1 MQSKSELRA
10 QDTLPQMGKKKPKDG
25 RAYPT
30 LPLLLREYNIQDFQ
44 PQRNKKNLERQM
56 EQASMAVLQ
65 KESNLNFFVFF
76 SSNPKYLDLLGF
88 GTQFLLFSLVF
99 VLLWLNLQVLLFGFV
114 CLHTCT
120 QHKSTRSTHQLL
132 IKPNQI

>member
-1 MQSKSELRA
+1 MQSKSKLRA
-10 QDTLPQMGKKKPKDG
+10 QHTLPQMGKKKPK
-25 RAYPT
+25 RWEA
-30 LPLLLREYNIQDFQ
+30 LSHFALLLREYNIQDFQ
-44 PQRNKKNLERQM
+44 PQRKKKNLERQT

-88 GTQFLLFSLVF
+88 GTQFLLLYLVF
-99 VLLWLNLQVLLFGFV
+99 VLLWLNLQVLLLGFV
-114 CLHTCT
+114 SLHTHT
-120 QHKSTRSTHQLL
+120 QHKSTQSTHQLL